1 MRDVKVDIPLTDYRT
16 FISENTKSEKN
27 HLMEQT
33 SHTVVGP
40 TVLFKH
46 DHNQNNQDRCR
57 IALLPHYLIVQV
69 KYLQIEGIG

>member
-46 DHNQNNQDRCR
+46 DHNQNN
-57 IALLPHYLIVQV
+57 
-69 KYLQIEGIG
+69 